1 MSAPLTPLVPAP
13 PRKDAEFWV
22 SAAPFRSHLRHLC
35 NETGL
40 PWPVVALSAG
50 LSVRHANA
58 LLHGREGR
66 PVRRLPRPIALRLW
80 CITAADLA
88 TLRRTRYPADVTGRR
103 INVLLNAGF
112 GFGRLAAELRWSP
125 VRLANLLDDPSGS
138 VTAEDALRVLAL
150 LETIDRRHACCGTI
164 WTAAAH
170 DCAA

>member
-1 MSAPLTPLVPAP
+1 MSATLMPLVPAP
-13 PRKDAEFWV
+13 PRKDADFWV

-35 NETGL
+35 DETGL

-58 LLHGREGR
+58 LLNGRGGR

-80 CITAADLA
+80 CVTAHDLA
-88 TLRRTRYPADVTGRR
+88 TLRRTRCPAAVRGRR
-103 INVLLNAGF
+103 IMVLLDAGF
-112 GFGRLAAELRWSP
+112 GFGRLAAELGWSP
-125 VRLANLLDDPSGS
+125 DRLASLLDDASGF

-150 LETIDRRHACCGTI
+150 LETIDRRHVCCGTI
-164 WTAAAH
+164 WTSAAH